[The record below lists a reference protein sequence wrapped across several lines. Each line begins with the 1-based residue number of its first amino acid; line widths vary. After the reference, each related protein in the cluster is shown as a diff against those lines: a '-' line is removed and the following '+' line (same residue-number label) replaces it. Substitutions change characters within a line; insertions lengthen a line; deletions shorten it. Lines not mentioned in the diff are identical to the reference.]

1 MDFDSDRIL
10 IDKILEGDQPAFKE
24 LVEKYQTMV
33 INTCIGFLHNKQD
46 SEDIA
51 QEVFIEVFNSI
62 SKFRKEAKLS
72 TWMYRIAVNK
82 SLNFLRSKKRR
93 QWIQNLEDVLG
104 MNRQD
109 QKQPIEMRNPAIDL
123 EMQEEALLLHN
134 AINSLSE
141 NQRTAFTLN
150 KYENLSYAEIAEVM
164 GVSLSSIESLI
175 HRAKINLQQ
184 KLMHHFKN
192 RGN

>member
-1 MDFDSDRIL
+1 MDIHPDKIL
-10 IDKILEGDQPAFKE
+10 IDKISEGDQLAFKE

-33 INTCIGFLHNKQD
+33 INTCIGFLHDKQD
-46 SEDIA
+46 AEDIS
-51 QEVFIEVFNSI
+51 QEVFIEVFASLR
-62 SKFRKEAKLS
+62 KFRKEAKLS

-109 QKQPIEMRNPAIDL
+109 HKQPIEMRNPAIDL

-141 NQRTAFTLN
+141 NQRIAFTLN
-150 KYENLSYAEIAEVM
+150 KYEDLPYSEISEIM
-164 GVSLSSIESLI
+164 GASLSSVESLI
-175 HRAKINLQQ
+175 HRAKLNLQQ
-184 KLMHHFKN
+184 KLMHHYKN
-192 RGN
+192 R

>member
-1 MDFDSDRIL
+1 MDIQSDRIL
-10 IDKILEGDQPAFKE
+10 IDKILEGDQLAFKE

-33 INTCIGFLHNKQD
+33 INTCIGFLHDKQD
-46 SEDIA
+46 AEDIS
-51 QEVFIEVFNSI
+51 QEVFIEVFASLR
-62 SKFRKEAKLS
+62 KFRQEAKLS

-109 QKQPIEMRNPAIDL
+109 QKQPIEMRNPAIDF
-123 EMQEEALLLHN
+123 ERQEEAILLHN

-141 NQRTAFTLN
+141 NQRIAFTLN
-150 KYENLSYAEIAEVM
+150 KYEDLPYSEISEIM
-164 GVSLSSIESLI
+164 RVSLSSVESLI
-175 HRAKINLQQ
+175 HRAKLNLQK
-184 KLMHHFKN
+184 KLMHHYKN
-192 RGN
+192 R

>member
-1 MDFDSDRIL
+1 MDIQSDRIL
-10 IDKILEGDQPAFKE
+10 IDKILEGDQLAFKE

-33 INTCIGFLHNKQD
+33 INTCIGFLHDKQD
-46 SEDIA
+46 AEDIA
-51 QEVFIEVFNSI
+51 QEVFIEVFASLR
-62 SKFRKEAKLS
+62 KFRKEAKLS

-123 EMQEEALLLHN
+123 EMQEEAILLHN

-141 NQRTAFTLN
+141 NQRIAFTLN
-150 KYENLSYAEIAEVM
+150 KYEDLPYSEISEIM
-164 GVSLSSIESLI
+164 EVSLSSVESLI
-175 HRAKINLQQ
+175 HRAKMNLQQ
-184 KLMHHFKN
+184 KLMYHYKN
-192 RGN
+192 

>member
-1 MDFDSDRIL
+1 MDIQSDRIL
-10 IDKILEGDQPAFKE
+10 IDKILEGDQLAFKE

-33 INTCIGFLHNKQD
+33 INTCIGFLHDKQD
-46 SEDIA
+46 AEDIS
-51 QEVFIEVFNSI
+51 QEVFIEVFASLR
-62 SKFRKEAKLS
+62 KFRKEAKLS

-141 NQRTAFTLN
+141 NQRIAFTLN
-150 KYENLSYAEIAEVM
+150 KYEDLPYSEISEIM
-164 GVSLSSIESLI
+164 RVSLSSVESLI
-175 HRAKINLQQ
+175 HRAKLNLQQ
-184 KLMHHFKN
+184 KLMHHYKN
-192 RGN
+192 S